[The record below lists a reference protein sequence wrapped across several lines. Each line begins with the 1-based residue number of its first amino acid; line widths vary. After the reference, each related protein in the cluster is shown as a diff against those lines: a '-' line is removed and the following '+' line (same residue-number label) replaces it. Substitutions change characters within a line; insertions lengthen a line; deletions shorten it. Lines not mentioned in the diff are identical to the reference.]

1 LKKKLTL
8 LNLALVALIVL
19 AGWRARQSW
28 LGAQEREQALLRAS
42 QKAPLLP
49 PPLASLPAVEP
60 VSAAGYLGVAE
71 KMLFAPDRNPTVIL
85 EPVKPKPMPPLPVAY
100 GVVNLG
106 DGPMAILSEKS
117 GSPNRAFRAG
127 DTIGEFKLVAVNAE
141 ELVFEWEGQKV
152 AKKMEE
158 LRERAASET
167 SSGAEAA
174 ARAPSPP
181 PPPVQAQAPVS
192 ERPLGPGESA
202 GGVRVCQPGDSSPPG
217 TVVDGFRKVVS
228 VTPFGRVCRWE
239 PAQ

>member
-1 LKKKLTL
+1 MKKKLTL

-28 LGAQEREQALLRAS
+28 LQAQEREQALVRAS
-42 QKAPLLP
+42 QKPSLP
-49 PPLASLPAVEP
+49 PPLAPLRAVEP
-60 VSAAGYLGVAE
+60 VSAAGYLDVAE

-141 ELVFEWEGQKV
+141 ELVFGWEGQQV
-152 AKKMEE
+152 AKKLED
-158 LRERAASET
+158 LRERPSSEAS
-167 SSGAEAA
+167 SSAEAA
-174 ARAPSPP
+174 SRAPGPP
-181 PPPVQAQAPVS
+181 PPPVQMQAPVT
-192 ERPLGPGESA
+192 ERPLGPGESS

-217 TVVDGFRKVVS
+217 AVVDGFRKVVS

-239 PAQ
+239 PVQ